1 MHTGVP
7 LQVYE
12 AVSLIGALIGYVAI
26 AWPLVWS
33 SESAPWA
40 RKNAPTSTTGG
51 GGFVVATLCAGVV
64 AAALLWICDMVA
76 LLRFTMARFTAFG
89 TGGLLTVL
97 GRTTTSTASLKAH
110 DHASAAAAES
120 VTPTRNGLPGTPQA
134 GHMVADMVAGD
145 ISLVSF
151 PHQAEPPTSCVG
163 ESSAVVAARDAEVHV
178 PLASRTR
185 PDFDVVVQR
194 VPHWTRVAAGGPPG
208 MLKALAT
215 ALDNAAMAPY
225 VCLTHSM

>member
-1 MHTGVP
+1 M
-7 LQVYE
+7 
-12 AVSLIGALIGYVAI
+12 
-26 AWPLVWS
+26 
-33 SESAPWA
+33 
-40 RKNAPTSTTGG
+40 
-51 GGFVVATLCAGVV
+51 
-64 AAALLWICDMVA
+64 
-76 LLRFTMARFTAFG
+76 
-89 TGGLLTVL
+89 
-97 GRTTTSTASLKAH
+97 
-110 DHASAAAAES
+110 
-120 VTPTRNGLPGTPQA
+120 
-134 GHMVADMVAGD
+134 
-145 ISLVSF
+145 
-151 PHQAEPPTSCVG
+151 G